1 LKMDDHQDSRLAAIP
16 GDENHLQ
23 HLSEHDGSTPFT
35 GSGVLAEEDLFSISQ
50 HASRYVSPPITH
62 NLSAIQNLHS
72 QHQELPLV
80 SAVFFDAIISN
91 GLILETKKNVRTV
104 CLLRHTMYHMAAMAA
119 TDPSLRIA
127 ALSFV
132 TSPSTHTYTTE
143 MLTCSSTPGRTT
155 PQISHRRYPRKYPRK
170 YIALG

>member
-1 LKMDDHQDSRLAAIP
+1 MDDHQDSRLAAIP

-91 GLILETKKNVRTV
+91 GLILETKKMLGQYVSFAIR
-104 CLLRHTMYHMAAMAA
+104 CIIWR
-119 TDPSLRIA
+119 PWRPRI
-127 ALSFV
+127 L
-132 TSPSTHTYTTE
+132 PY
-143 MLTCSSTPGRTT
+143 G
-155 PQISHRRYPRKYPRK
+155 
-170 YIALG
+170 